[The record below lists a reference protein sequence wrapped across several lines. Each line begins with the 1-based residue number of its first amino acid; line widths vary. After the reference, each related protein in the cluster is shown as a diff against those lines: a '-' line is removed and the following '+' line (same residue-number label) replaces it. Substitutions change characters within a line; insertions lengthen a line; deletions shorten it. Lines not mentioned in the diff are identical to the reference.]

1 MLGNSE
7 HLESWIFSERE
18 NIIIPKYSVGMSVT
32 INIIDSSSIW
42 FELHGHTCIIR
53 DVIEYE
59 LWGSNWVGYFLDWR
73 VEDNPAR
80 ECNFDMAK
88 VLWREEHFIPIQEGE

>member
-7 HLESWIFSERE
+7 QLESWIFSERE
-18 NIIIPKYSVGMSVT
+18 NTIVPKYTVGMRVKLELV
-32 INIIDSSSIW
+32 DSSSIG
-42 FELHGHTCIIR
+42 FELHGHTCTIR

-59 LWGSNWVGYFLDWR
+59 LWGRNWIGYFLDWR

-80 ECNFDMAK
+80 ECNLDMAK
-88 VLWREEHFIPIQEGE
+88 VLWREEHFIPIQECE